1 MLKPAITLL
10 ATLFAATAFA
20 GGVGL
25 GGIGG
30 SRGGGA
36 PVGGGN
42 GMECTNPDTGE
53 RQVRTRIS
61 QISQCTWPD
70 VTDPCYVGEVKPI
83 NCPGGDRPEDLDRER
98 RRFNGRFE
106 WCIKNTPNDGCPRQA
121 IGF

>member
-30 SRGGGA
+30 SRGGGG
-36 PVGGGN
+36 PVSSGN
-42 GMECTNPDTGE
+42 DWVGANPSGPVQ
-53 RQVRTRIS
+53 QVRTVIS
-61 QISQCTWPD
+61 QISGCTWPD
-70 VTDPCYVGEVKPI
+70 ITAPGYEGAAKPI

-98 RRFNGRFE
+98 RRFNVRFE

-121 IGF
+121 VGY